1 MYLRGLVHILGKN
14 RDLHMINGC
23 LFNFGNHEQTQSALL
38 FPASNIQSE
47 DGSHI
52 CRKDRLQDYFS

>member
-1 MYLRGLVHILGKN
+1 MYLRGLVHTLGKN
-14 RDLHMINGC
+14 RGLHMINGC

-38 FPASNIQSE
+38 FPTSNIQSE

-52 CRKDRLQDYFS
+52 CR